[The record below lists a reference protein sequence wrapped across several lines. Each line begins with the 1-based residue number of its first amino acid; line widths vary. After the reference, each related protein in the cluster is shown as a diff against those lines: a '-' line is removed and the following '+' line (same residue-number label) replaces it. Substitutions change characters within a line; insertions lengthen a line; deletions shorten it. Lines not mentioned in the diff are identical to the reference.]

1 MVVDSL
7 PGAFR
12 YTTAGG
18 GAAVLGRAT
27 EIKSLALFVISRQ
40 WRQCQGQKLSIASSK
55 DGWPKSPILK
65 VGFDPAELSP
75 WPLIWDE
82 NRPATATSLDF
93 FDEAQPILWQGLSQS
108 SIGDR

>member
-1 MVVDSL
+1 MPSVTL
-7 PGAFR
+7 QP
-12 YTTAGG
+12 AGEQLCLEGRLRSNPWRFLSSVGSG
-18 GAAVLGRAT
+18 GSGR
-27 EIKSLALFVISRQ
+27 
-40 WRQCQGQKLSIASSK
+40 GQKLSIASSK